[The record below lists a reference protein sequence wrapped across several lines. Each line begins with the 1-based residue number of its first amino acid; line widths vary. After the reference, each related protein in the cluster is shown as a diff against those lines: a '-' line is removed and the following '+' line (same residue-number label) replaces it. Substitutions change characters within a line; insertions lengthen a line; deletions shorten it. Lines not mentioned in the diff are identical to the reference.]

1 MPRNFWMIVCNEE
14 NFHITKNLGFT
25 FQGLKAQYRRK
36 VQRVEAGDRL
46 LYYVSGI
53 RRFTATALVTS
64 SYQEDDAPIW
74 KDEGSTGWP
83 YRVSIKPEVVLDE
96 SQYIDAGLLAHRLDY
111 VRRWPPE
118 NWYMAFQGNLHL
130 LPKNDFS
137 LIEEEM
143 KKLKYGRDYNQQ
155 SEPAQPKVRPRS
167 RKQRGN
173 GSQGTGSTDSTEGDG
188 ARSLE
193 EHN

>member
-14 NFHITKNLGFT
+14 NFRISQDLGFT
-25 FQGLKAQYRRK
+25 IQGLKAQYRRK
-36 VQRVEAGDRL
+36 VQRVEVGDRL

-74 KDEGSTGWP
+74 KNEGSTGWP
-83 YRVSIKPEVVLDE
+83 YRISIKPEVVLDE

-143 KKLKYGRDYNQQ
+143 KKLKYGRDYSRQ
-155 SEPAQPKVRPRS
+155 SEPPQPKVKFRS
-167 RKQRGN
+167 RRQRGN
-173 GSQGTGSTDSTEGDG
+173 GSQGSGSTSPAEEDG
-188 ARSLE
+188 ASV
-193 EHN
+193 